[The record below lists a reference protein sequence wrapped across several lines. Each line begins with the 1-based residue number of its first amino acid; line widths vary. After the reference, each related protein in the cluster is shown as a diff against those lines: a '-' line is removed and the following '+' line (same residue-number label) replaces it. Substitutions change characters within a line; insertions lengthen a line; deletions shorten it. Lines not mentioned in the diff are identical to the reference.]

1 MPPSNAPKPKAK
13 EFIMRA
19 FVDASHACCKLTRRS
34 RTGFVVL
41 LNQAPV
47 YWYSKRQGSC
57 EISTFGSEFIAMR
70 QCCDYI
76 RGLRYKL
83 RMMGIPVNNPA
94 IIYGDNQSVLWNT
107 SVPDSTLKKKSAAV
121 AYNYCREGVS
131 RNEWVTKFV
140 CSKNNPSDIMTKS
153 VTQHRKD
160 KIKMLLHD
168 IYDYE

>member
-1 MPPSNAPKPKAK
+1 
-13 EFIMRA
+13 
-19 FVDASHACCKLTRRS
+19 
-34 RTGFVVL
+34 
-41 LNQAPV
+41 
-47 YWYSKRQGSC
+47 
-57 EISTFGSEFIAMR
+57 
-70 QCCDYI
+70 
-76 RGLRYKL
+76 
-83 RMMGIPVNNPA
+83 MMGIPVNNPA